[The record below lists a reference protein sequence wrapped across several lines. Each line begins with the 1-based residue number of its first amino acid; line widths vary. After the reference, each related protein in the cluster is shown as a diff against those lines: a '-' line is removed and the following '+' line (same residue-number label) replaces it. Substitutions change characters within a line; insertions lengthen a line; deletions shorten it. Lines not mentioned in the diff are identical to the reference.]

1 MRRIALLLTL
11 LFVLL
16 PLALAAAINR
26 GYYFPEDTPSCTW
39 TCASGSSG
47 SANVGSLTLCRN
59 ACANACHATCQI
71 LY

>member
-1 MRRIALLLTL
+1 MRRIPLLLAL

-16 PLALAAAINR
+16 PLALAAATNR
-26 GYYFPEDTPSCTW
+26 GTYFPEDNPTCNW
-39 TCASGSSG
+39 TCASGTTG

-71 LY
+71 LF

>member
-1 MRRIALLLTL
+1 MRRIALLLAL

-16 PLALAAAINR
+16 PLALTAAFNR
-26 GYYFPEDTPSCTW
+26 GTYFPEDTPTCKW
-39 TCASGSSG
+39 TCASGSTG

-59 ACANACHATCQI
+59 ACASACHGTCQI

>member
-1 MRRIALLLTL
+1 MRRITLLLVL

-26 GYYFPEDTPSCTW
+26 GTYFPEDNPSCKW
-39 TCASGSSG
+39 TCASGSTG

-59 ACANACHATCQI
+59 ACASACHATCTI
-71 LY
+71 LF